1 VQDAPTI
8 TLALFAG
15 LISFLS
21 PCVLP
26 LVPSYL
32 GVLGGG
38 QAAWKR
44 AWGFVGGFSLIFVAS
59 GAGAS
64 LLGRLLRSQQTWLEP
79 ASGVLIVLF
88 GIFMLGIFKPAFL
101 MQERRMD
108 LLKASSYGS
117 VALGAAFAIGWTP
130 CIGPIY
136 GSILAIASAKS
147 QLLEGVILLA
157 AYAVGLAIPFL
168 LAAVVWERWGL
179 RRLTRYSE
187 TLERIGGVL
196 LIVVGLLIATGQ
208 FSEISRV
215 FSNLLPDWWKRV
227 L

>member
-1 VQDAPTI
+1 VQDAPTL

-38 QAAWKR
+38 QATWKR
-44 AWGFVGGFSLIFVAS
+44 ALGFVTGFSLIFIAT

-64 LLGRLLRSQQTWLEP
+64 LLGKMLKSQMVWLEP

-88 GIFMLGIFKPAFL
+88 GIFMLGIFKPTFL
-101 MQERRMD
+101 MQERRLD

-117 VALGAAFAIGWTP
+117 AALGAAFAIGWTP

-136 GSILAIASAKS
+136 GSILSIAASRG
-147 QLLEGVILLA
+147 QLLEGVALLGAYALGLALPFFLA
-157 AYAVGLAIPFL
+157 AW
-168 LAAVVWERWGL
+168 VWDRWGL
-179 RRLTRYSE
+179 RRLTRYSG

-196 LIVVGLLIATGQ
+196 LIVVGLLIVTGQ
-208 FSEISRV
+208 FTELSRV
-215 FSNLLPDWWKRV
+215 FSNLLPDWWKSV

>member
-1 VQDAPTI
+1 MQDAPTL
-8 TLALFAG
+8 TLALLAG

-44 AWGFVGGFSLIFVAS
+44 ALGFVAGFSLIFVAT

-64 LLGRLLRSQQTWLEP
+64 LLGQMLKAQMVWLEP

-117 VALGAAFAIGWTP
+117 AALGAAFAIGWTP

-136 GSILAIASAKS
+136 GSILGIAMSKN
-147 QLLEGVILLA
+147 QLLEGVTLLA
-157 AYAVGLAIPFL
+157 AYALGLALPFL
-168 LAAVVWERWGL
+168 LAALVWERWGL
-179 RRLTRYSE
+179 RRLTRYSA

-196 LIVVGLLIATGQ
+196 LIVVGLLIVTGQ
-208 FSEISRV
+208 FSELSRV
-215 FSNLLPDWWKRV
+215 FQNVLPAWWKSS

>member
-1 VQDAPTI
+1 MQNDPTL

-38 QAAWKR
+38 QAPWKR
-44 AWGFVGGFSLIFVAS
+44 ALGFVAGFSLVFVTT

-64 LLGRLLRSQQTWLEP
+64 LLGQMLKSQMVWLEP

-88 GIFMLGIFKPAFL
+88 GFFMLGIFKPTFL

-117 VALGAAFAIGWTP
+117 AALGAAFAIGWTP

-136 GSILAIASAKS
+136 GSILSIAMSRN

-157 AYAVGLAIPFL
+157 AYALGLALPFL
-168 LAAVVWERWGL
+168 LAALMWERWGL
-179 RRLTRYSE
+179 RRLTRYSA

-196 LIVVGLLIATGQ
+196 LIGVGLLIVTGQ
-208 FSEISRV
+208 FSELSRV
-215 FSNLLPDWWKRV
+215 FQNLLPDWWKSS